1 MLKYKAFTNV
11 MRQGFENWKKVS
23 TGKVHGERLKG
34 TGSGKGSGEKAALE
48 ETPQSCGPSRVT
60 VLPLDLPRRERR
72 FANSTYAPH
81 THFFSLLEQRCL
93 SLTLEGKE

>member
-34 TGSGKGSGEKAALE
+34 TGSGKGFS
-48 ETPQSCGPSRVT
+48 
-60 VLPLDLPRRERR
+60 ER
-72 FANSTYAPH
+72 
-81 THFFSLLEQRCL
+81 QR
-93 SLTLEGKE
+93 